1 MKDGSKSAKERS
13 RGLNAKNVASRNSV
27 NINRKI
33 KNRFITQRTVLG
45 IFNLISIMSRV
56 VECSLIRPWKRTTKE
71 GFFIGLNND
80 FLLIFTLEIADGTR

>member
-1 MKDGSKSAKERS
+1 MAIQRRSYRIPSMKDGSKSANERS

-45 IFNLISIMSRV
+45 IFSLISIR
-56 VECSLIRPWKRTTKE
+56 
-71 GFFIGLNND
+71 
-80 FLLIFTLEIADGTR
+80 FLQLLSVP